1 MTFVNSKDIYPN
13 AAHSSREEY
22 ALQNANVERVC
33 SQVIQAGYD
42 LSLGK

>member
-22 ALQNANVERVC
+22 ALQNTKVE
-33 SQVIQAGYD
+33 
-42 LSLGK
+42 SLQSDHPGWV